1 VETGNGGT
9 APPGSNDSKA
19 TAGRGPRGGGDV
31 KPSGALLGEQ
41 AWLQYLRRTPLHWIL
56 ALGDGGGHADKLLL
70 CVAESRLL
78 QLEFVEAKAA
88 AHLSHELLE
97 DYQRALHAVQSS
109 ATALPPSP
117 SQLQQQRCGA
127 VRASLCSQLE
137 DFRDAIAKSAHVL
150 GGEVPGLVVRQ
161 AALNERDSSAASKAA
176 VVAQQASIGGA
187 VDSTAA
193 AEAARRH
200 VLIKWLNKPQ
210 EKAACI
216 RTFTGIGDL
225 CWAVDVSHDGRHVA
239 IGGSDCCVHVMD
251 LASGSELSTL
261 IYHTDDISF
270 VVWVDTVRSIQTVCL
285 GDQSQS
291 GHLTGHALSVVGHSD
306 IIRRSRSC
314 GCVEHEHARKAC

>member
-1 VETGNGGT
+1 M
-9 APPGSNDSKA
+9 
-19 TAGRGPRGGGDV
+19 
-31 KPSGALLGEQ
+31 LLGER

-56 ALGDGGGHADKLLL
+56 ALGDGGGHADTLLL

-109 ATALPPSP
+109 ATAPPPPPS
-117 SQLQQQRCGA
+117 QQQQQQQQQRCGA
-127 VRASLCSQLE
+127 VRTSLCSQLE
-137 DFRDAIAKSAHVL
+137 DFRDAIAKTAHVL
-150 GGEVPGLVVRQ
+150 GGEFPGLVVRQ

-176 VVAQQASIGGA
+176 VAAQQASSGGA
-187 VDSTAA
+187 ADRTAA

-200 VLIKWLNKPQ
+200 VLIKWHNKPQ

-225 CWAVDVSHDGRHVA
+225 CWAVDVSHDGRHIA

-270 VVWVDTVRSIQTVCL
+270 VVWVDTVRLIQTVFL
-285 GDQSQS
+285 GDRSQS
-291 GHLTGHALSVVGHSD
+291 EHLTGHALSAVGHSH
-306 IIRRSRSC
+306 IICRSRSC